1 MASILKRFSH
11 GLRVASVVALLT
23 AGTYVVA
30 QEYRGD
36 HPDTY
41 VVKRGDTLW
50 DIAGK
55 FLRRPWLWPEIWQAN
70 PQIKNPHLIYPG
82 DVISLSYLDRVGIGV
97 TPGPRTDA
105 PIGAVSLAEIE
116 PYLKDLRVVDRF
128 KDLPYIVGIE
138 EDYTRGTAGQKVY
151 VKGLDGAQVGQRYA
165 VLRPSNDYRRIK
177 ERNHSDMP
185 LKNDLDY
192 RGYGIRGFG
201 NPWSEA
207 ASADRGESLG
217 YELLR
222 VNAGNLI
229 KLAEGDVEASTV
241 LLDDPNTEARVG
253 DRLVPADVQTYD
265 LQFFPHPPKQALDAD
280 KARVIAV
287 ASSELSAGTH
297 EVVAI
302 SAGSADGIDNG
313 TVVSLW
319 RQGSNEVDRVAY
331 GTHRGEET
339 VSHGART
346 RLPDEYASHAM
357 VFRTFDK
364 VSYALVMES
373 VKPTMIGYRAKHP
386 DTK

>member
-1 MASILKRFSH
+1 MTVLTVFTKLSREWSINDVAKVVRSHERF
-11 GLRVASVVALLT
+11 RM
-23 AGTYVVA
+23 
-30 QEYRGD
+30 
-36 HPDTY
+36 
-41 VVKRGDTLW
+41 
-50 DIAGK
+50 
-55 FLRRPWLWPEIWQAN
+55 
-70 PQIKNPHLIYPG
+70 
-82 DVISLSYLDRVGIGV
+82 LSEAD
-97 TPGPRTDA
+97 
-105 PIGAVSLAEIE
+105 
-116 PYLKDLRVVDRF
+116 
-128 KDLPYIVGIE
+128 
-138 EDYTRGTAGQKVY
+138 
-151 VKGLDGAQVGQRYA
+151 A
-165 VLRPSNDYRRIK
+165 VLLVQHMHP
-177 ERNHSDMP
+177 
-185 LKNDLDY
+185 
-192 RGYGIRGFG
+192 
-201 NPWSEA
+201 
-207 ASADRGESLG
+207 
-217 YELLR
+217 LR

-229 KLAEGDVEASTV
+229 KLAEGDVEASTI

-339 VSHGART
+339 VGHGART